1 MNLIHVTYKNNTLE
15 IYESG
20 AYYTLHWPIGG
31 HLTEDMSMT
40 YIVMATYAVLLGVIL
55 WDDILDKA

>member
-1 MNLIHVTYKNNTLE
+1 MGVGPTILDN
-15 IYESG
+15 
-20 AYYTLHWPIGG
+20 WPIGG